1 MANRVSLMR
10 KAESML
16 EVLYLIPEKEL
27 DFMYN
32 AVFDTRLKEKMNE
45 FDITPLFNFSLWRKL
60 KDYKGYFNYMKIS
73 KRIDLKEKWFIMI
86 AQEIPELLTIYDEVN
101 QVFDYFKDA
110 LGSLFKFINCYEH
123 FNEDKVKRILMT
135 TRET

>member
-1 MANRVSLMR
+1 MDDEMANRVNQI
-10 KAESML
+10 KIAERML

-32 AVFDTRLKEKMNE
+32 AVFDTRLKEKMDE
-45 FDITPLFNFSLWRKL
+45 FDITHLFNFSLWRKL

-73 KRIDLKEKWFIMI
+73 KRIDLKEKWFLLI
-86 AQEIPELLTIYDEVN
+86 AQGIPELLTIYDEVN

-110 LGSLFKFINCYEH
+110 LGSLFKFIKPIELK
-123 FNEDKVKRILMT
+123 FEI
-135 TRET
+135 